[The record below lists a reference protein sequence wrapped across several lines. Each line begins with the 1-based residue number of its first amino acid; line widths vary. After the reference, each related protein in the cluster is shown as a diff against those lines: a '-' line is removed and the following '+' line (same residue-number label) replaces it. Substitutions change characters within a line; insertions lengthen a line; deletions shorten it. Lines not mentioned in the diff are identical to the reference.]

1 MESALRASGRFKR
14 QDQSVSALLNEGVGA
29 FFGLAHGWS
38 PSWIEATDLNENV
51 TRSSLGSV
59 ALNIADL
66 AEHAIDAVPDRVALI
81 SGDEQLT
88 YAQLEEKANRLA
100 HYLIDQGVKK
110 DDKVG
115 LYCRN
120 RIEIVI
126 AMLGIVKAGAIL
138 VNVNFRYV
146 EGELKYLF
154 ENSDMVALV
163 HERRYADRV
172 ANVLP
177 ETPNVKTIL
186 AVEDGSDDDFQRY
199 GGVEFYSALEQGSPD
214 RDFGERSA
222 DDIYLLYTGGTT
234 GFPKGV
240 MWRHEDIYRVLFG
253 GTDFATGEFVK
264 DEYDLAKAAAEN
276 PPMIRYPIPP
286 MIHGATQSATWM
298 SLFSGQ
304 TMVLAPEFDA
314 DEVWQTIEK
323 HKVNLLFF
331 TGDAMAR
338 PLLDA
343 LTKLHDGGHEPDLSS
358 LFLLASTAAL
368 FSTSIKEKFLEL
380 LPNRVITD
388 SIGSSETGFGGTSI
402 VAKGQSH
409 TGGPRVTIDHRTV
422 VLDEDGNE
430 VKPGSGVRGM
440 IAKKGNIPVGYYKDE
455 KKTAETF
462 KTFNGVRYAIPGDYA
477 EVDEDG
483 SVTMLGRGSQSIN
496 SGGEKI
502 YPEEVE
508 AALKGHPDVFDALGG
523 RCARRALRQLR
534 RRRRAPPPR
543 HQPVA
548 GRTRHVRAP
557 GDRGIQSAAQG
568 LVGRRDPPD
577 TGRQARLPVGQGHHR
592 GAARRRR
599 ARQPCGNRN
608 LMRTELCDRFGI
620 DYPIF
625 VFTPSEKVAAAV
637 SKAGG
642 LGVLGCVRFNEAD
655 DLENVLCWMDENT
668 DGKPYGVDIVMP
680 AKVPQEGSAVDI
692 DKLIPQSHRDFVT
705 KTLADLGV
713 PPLPDD
719 EERNEGVLGWLH
731 SVARSH
737 VEVALQASD
746 QADRQ
751 RARLAARR
759 TSSTRRTRPACRWP
773 RWRAAPSTRS
783 ATSRTAS
790 TSWWRRATRPA
801 ATPVRSVRWC
811 CGRKSLTRLAVRRPC
826 WRRAASAPAG
836 RWPPRWRSARKASG
850 WARRSSRP
858 PNTTSATASRAACRR
873 FRRRCCGPTPAT
885 RCAAGSTP
893 ASPRAC

>member
-1 MESALRASGRFKR
+1 MQLRISGSLSTRSHASTMIESISVESALRASGRF
-14 QDQSVSALLNEGVGA
+14 SVRIRVCPRCSMMASGPFSVLFTSLTGR
-29 FFGLAHGWS
+29 L
-38 PSWIEATDLNENV
+38 PSCLKPTELNENV
-51 TRSSLGSV
+51 TRSRLGSV

-81 SGDEQLT
+81 SDDEQLT

-177 ETPNVKTIL
+177 ETPNVRTTL
-186 AVEDGSDDDFQRY
+186 VVEDGSDVKDEAFQRY
-199 GGVEFYSALEQGSPD
+199 GGVEFYSALEQGSPE

-222 DDIYLLYTGGTT
+222 DEIYLLYTGGPP
-234 GFPKGV
+234 GVPKGV

-264 DEYDLAKAAAEN
+264 DEYDLAKAAAAN

-304 TMVLAPEFDA
+304 TTVLAPEFNA
-314 DEVWQTIEK
+314 DEVWRAIHD

-343 LTKLHDGGHEPDLSS
+343 LVKAHEAGEDYDLSS

-368 FSTSIKEKFLEL
+368 FSPSIKEKLLEL

-402 VAKGQSH
+402 VAQDAPH
-409 TGGPRVTIDHRTV
+409 RGGPRVKIDASTV

-430 VKPGSGVRGM
+430 VKPGSGARGF

-462 KTFNGVRYAIPGDYA
+462 KTINGVRYAIPGDFA
-477 EVDEDG
+477 LVEADG
-483 SVTMLGRGSQSIN
+483 SVTMLGRGSVSIN

-508 AALKGHPDVFDALGG
+508 AALKGHPDVFDAL
-523 RCARRALRQLR
+523 
-534 RRRRAPPPR
+534 
-543 HQPVA
+543 V
-548 GRTRHVRAP
+548 
-557 GDRGIQSAAQG
+557 
-568 LVGRRDPPD
+568 VGVPDP
-577 TGRQARLPVGQGHHR
+577 
-592 GAARRRR
+592 
-599 ARQPCGNRN
+599 
-608 LMRTELCDRFGI
+608 RFGQH
-620 DYPIF
+620 
-625 VFTPSEKVAAAV
+625 VAAVVHA
-637 SKAGG
+637 
-642 LGVLGCVRFNEAD
+642 R
-655 DLENVLCWMDENT
+655 
-668 DGKPYGVDIVMP
+668 
-680 AKVPQEGSAVDI
+680 EG
-692 DKLIPQSHRDFVT
+692 
-705 KTLADLGV
+705 
-713 PPLPDD
+713 
-719 EERNEGVLGWLH
+719 
-731 SVARSH
+731 
-737 VEVALQASD
+737 
-746 QADRQ
+746 
-751 RARLAARR
+751 
-759 TSSTRRTRPACRWP
+759 TRPALAELDAFVRKEIAGYKVPRSLWFVDEVKRSPAGKPDYRW
-773 RWRAAPSTRS
+773 AKGQTEA
-783 ATSRTAS
+783 
-790 TSWWRRATRPA
+790 RPA
-801 ATPVRSVRWC
+801 DDVH
-811 CGRKSLTRLAVRRPC
+811 
-826 WRRAASAPAG
+826 AAHV
-836 RWPPRWRSARKASG
+836 
-850 WARRSSRP
+850 
-858 PNTTSATASRAACRR
+858 TA
-873 FRRRCCGPTPAT
+873 
-885 RCAAGSTP
+885 
-893 ASPRAC
+893 

>member
-1 MESALRASGRFKR
+1 M
-14 QDQSVSALLNEGVGA
+14 
-29 FFGLAHGWS
+29 
-38 PSWIEATDLNENV
+38 
-51 TRSSLGSV
+51 

-81 SGDEQLT
+81 CGDEQVT
-88 YAQLEEKANRLA
+88 YAQLEDKANRLA
-100 HYLIDQGVKK
+100 HYLIDRGVKK

-138 VNVNFRYV
+138 VNVNYRYV

-177 ETPNVKTIL
+177 ETPQVKTVL
-186 AVEDGSDDDFQRY
+186 VVEDGTEDPAGDFRKY
-199 GGVEFYSALEQGSPD
+199 GGVEFYSAIAQGSPE
-214 RDFGERSA
+214 RDFGERNA

-304 TMVLAPEFDA
+304 TTVLAPEFNA
-314 DEVWQTIEK
+314 DEVWKAIHD

-343 LTKLHDGGHEPDLSS
+343 LESAQQLGEEYDLSS

-368 FSTSIKEKFLEL
+368 FSTSIKERLLEL

-402 VAKGQSH
+402 VAKGEH
-409 TGGPRVTIDHRTV
+409 HMGGPRVTIDHRTV

-430 VKPGSGVRGM
+430 VKPGSGVRGV

-462 KTFNGVRYAIPGDYA
+462 RTYNGVRYAIPGDYA
-477 EVDEDG
+477 EVEADG
-483 SVTMLGRGSQSIN
+483 TVTMLGRGSVSIN

-508 AALKGHPDVFDALGG
+508 AALKGHPDVFDAL
-523 RCARRALRQLR
+523 
-534 RRRRAPPPR
+534 
-543 HQPVA
+543 V
-548 GRTRHVRAP
+548 
-557 GDRGIQSAAQG
+557 
-568 LVGRRDPPD
+568 VGVPDP
-577 TGRQARLPVGQGHHR
+577 
-592 GAARRRR
+592 
-599 ARQPCGNRN
+599 
-608 LMRTELCDRFGI
+608 RFGQH
-620 DYPIF
+620 
-625 VFTPSEKVAAAV
+625 VAAV
-637 SKAGG
+637 IQP
-642 LGVLGCVRFNEAD
+642 R
-655 DLENVLCWMDENT
+655 
-668 DGKPYGVDIVMP
+668 
-680 AKVPQEGSAVDI
+680 EGAR
-692 DKLIPQSHRDFVT
+692 P
-705 KTLADLGV
+705 TLADLDGFVRSEIAGYKV
-713 PPLPDD
+713 PRSLWYVDEVKRSPAGKPDYRWAKD
-719 EERNEGVLGWLH
+719 QTEERPADDVH
-731 SVARSH
+731 ASH
-737 VEVALQASD
+737 VG
-746 QADRQ
+746 
-751 RARLAARR
+751 
-759 TSSTRRTRPACRWP
+759 T
-773 RWRAAPSTRS
+773 AP
-783 ATSRTAS
+783 
-790 TSWWRRATRPA
+790 
-801 ATPVRSVRWC
+801 
-811 CGRKSLTRLAVRRPC
+811 
-826 WRRAASAPAG
+826 
-836 RWPPRWRSARKASG
+836 
-850 WARRSSRP
+850 
-858 PNTTSATASRAACRR
+858 
-873 FRRRCCGPTPAT
+873 
-885 RCAAGSTP
+885 
-893 ASPRAC
+893 